1 MKVDSQNESDVDK
14 MQIARLI
21 EKPQVGGTERPLNP
35 QEAADLLRV
44 HPKTIK
50 RMAGRGEV
58 PGHFRFGRWYFYAS
72 ELDWWMRG
80 EIHSSRRPCR

>member
-1 MKVDSQNESDVDK
+1 MKVDSRHESGVD
-14 MQIARLI
+14 QVQLGRLI
-21 EKPQVGGTERPLNP
+21 QKGEAGGTERPMNP

-72 ELDWWMRG
+72 ELDCWMRG
-80 EIHSSRRPCR
+80 EIHSNHRPCR

>member
-1 MKVDSQNESDVDK
+1 MRVDSQHESDVDEV
-14 MQIARLI
+14 QPGRLI
-21 EKPQVGGTERPLNP
+21 ERREVGQTERPMNP

-72 ELDWWMRG
+72 ELDCWMRG
-80 EIHSSRRPCR
+80 EIHSSHRPCR

>member
-1 MKVDSQNESDVDK
+1 MKVHSEHESGVDTA
-14 MQIARLI
+14 QRADLI
-21 EKPQVGGTERPLNP
+21 EKREVGEMERPMTP
-35 QEAADLLRV
+35 PEAANLLRV

-72 ELDWWMRG
+72 ELDCWMRG
-80 EIHSSRRPCR
+80 EIHSSHRPCR

>member
-1 MKVDSQNESDVDK
+1 MKVHSEHESGVPTA
-14 MQIARLI
+14 QLAGLI
-21 EKPQVGGTERPLNP
+21 EKREVGEMERPMTPPEVANF
-35 QEAADLLRV
+35 LRV

-72 ELDWWMRG
+72 ELDCWMRG
-80 EIHSSRRPCR
+80 EIHSSHRPCR